1 VMEWILAILGATILV
16 FVAGWLLERIINAAE
31 DVNRG

>member
-1 VMEWILAILGATILV
+1 MEWILAILGATILV
-16 FVAGWLLERIINAAE
+16 FVAGWLLERIVNAAE